1 MSNFDIDVNTN
12 HISSDIAYSNMEYA
26 SLDGENKKDWKDTL
40 QNVTQLVQSATGYG
54 ANKEG
59 IGYYEQDKQQRGT
72 KVTKLGLDPLVFIVV
87 SVGVLI
93 GTSVAIVMLNR
104 KK

>member
-1 MSNFDIDVNTN
+1 MSNFDIDINTN
-12 HISSDIAYSNMEYA
+12 DISSDISYSNTE
-26 SLDGENKKDWKDTL
+26 GENDNKKNWKDKL
-40 QNVTQLVQSATGYG
+40 EDVTQFVQSATGYG

-59 IGYYEQDKQQRGT
+59 VGFYEQDKKLTGQR
-72 KVTKLGLDPLVFIVV
+72 VTKLGLDPLVFIVV

-93 GTSVAIVMLNR
+93 GTSVAILMLNR

>member
-1 MSNFDIDVNTN
+1 MKNFDIDIKTN
-12 HISSDIAYSNMEYA
+12 NISSDIAYYSNSEG
-26 SLDGENKKDWKDTL
+26 DEKDKKNWQETL
-40 QNVTQLVQSATGYG
+40 QKVTDVVASVTDYG

-59 IGYYEQDKQQRGT
+59 VGFYEQDKKLKGK

-93 GTSVAIVMLNR
+93 GTSITILMLKR
-104 KK
+104 KN